1 MQLAI
6 PTAIAV
12 LATTLIVSPT
22 SGDAPAMPEIGI
34 TATDVVL
41 ADGSMGCDINITA
54 RNTGSQNLKF
64 ETSSQVR
71 AKPKISPTYGTW
83 KRLWSSAQTV
93 PARQTSWSRAVRL
106 DLGCN
111 LKRQYRFTVTYGG
124 NSRAFNYPSTGGT
137 TSKTLSM
144 GDLYTKFFD

>member
-6 PTAIAV
+6 PTAIAA
-12 LATTLIVSPT
+12 LATTLMVSPT
-22 SGDAPAMPEIGI
+22 SGDAPAVPEIGI
-34 TATDVVL
+34 TAIDVVL
-41 ADGSMGCDINITA
+41 PDGSLGCDVNITA

-83 KRLWSSAQTV
+83 KKLWSSAQTV
-93 PARQTSWSRAVRL
+93 SPRQTSWSRVVRL
-106 DLGCN
+106 DLGCD
-111 LKRQYRFTVTYGG
+111 LTRQYRFTVTYGS
-124 NSRAFNYPSTGGT
+124 NSRAFSYPSSGGT
-137 TSKTLSM
+137 TSTTLSM